1 MISTLLRMGLAALE
15 GALGELAENTYA
27 WSYTIVGFDKS
38 RYITR
43 TLLPRIGK
51 RRVILHRIHR
61 PDADAELHDHPW
73 SEATF
78 RVLTGGYTEER
89 LEPMS
94 GMPINLFTTRT
105 LKPGDSNHITRR
117 TFHRI
122 TKVEP
127 NTWTIGIVGER
138 VQGYSFRMQD
148 GTVVPSAEFY
158 AMKNKALERG
168 AGIS

>member
-1 MISTLLRMGLAALE
+1 MIRTLLRMGLGALA
-15 GALGELAENTYA
+15 GALGELAENTHA

-61 PDADAELHDHPW
+61 ADADAEHHDHPW

-78 RVLTGGYTEER
+78 YVLTGGYTEER
-89 LEPMS
+89 IDPMP
-94 GMPINLFTTRT
+94 GMPINVWLTRK
-105 LKPGDSNHITRR
+105 LRPGDTNRLTRR

-122 TKVEP
+122 TSVEP

-138 VQGYSFRMQD
+138 VQGYSFRMKD
-148 GTVVPSAEFY
+148 GTTIPSAEFY

>member
-1 MISTLLRMGLAALE
+1 MNIVSTLLRMGLGAVA
-15 GALGELAENTYA
+15 GALSELAENTHA

-61 PDADAELHDHPW
+61 ADADAELHDHPW

-89 LEPMS
+89 LEPLDNS
-94 GMPINLFTTRT
+94 FTTRT
-105 LKPGDSNHITRR
+105 LKPGDANHITRR

-148 GTVVPSAEFY
+148 GTVMPSAEFY
-158 AMKNKALERG
+158 ALKNKALERG